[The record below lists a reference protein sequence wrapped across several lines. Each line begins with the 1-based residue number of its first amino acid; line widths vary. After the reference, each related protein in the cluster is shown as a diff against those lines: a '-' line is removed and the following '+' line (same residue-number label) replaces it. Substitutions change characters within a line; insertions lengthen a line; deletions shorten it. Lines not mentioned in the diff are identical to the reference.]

1 MWRDPPSSLLDK
13 KDPRL
18 RGMIMKVVPMETN
31 EDVVEAID
39 GLAYAV
45 HLGLSNLGNGNAATP
60 MGALEAHGQAI
71 LAAGENIASAIRE
84 LSISIDRF
92 KG

>member
-1 MWRDPPSSLLDK
+1 
-13 KDPRL
+13 
-18 RGMIMKVVPMETN
+18 METN

-39 GLAYAV
+39 GLAHAV

-71 LAAGENIASAIRE
+71 LEAAETIASAILQ

-92 KG
+92 KM

>member
-1 MWRDPPSSLLDK
+1 
-13 KDPRL
+13 
-18 RGMIMKVVPMETN
+18 MES
-31 EDVVEAID
+31 EDIVKAID
-39 GLAYAV
+39 GLAHAI
-45 HLGLSNLGNGNAATP
+45 HLGLSNLGNGSAATP

-71 LAAGENIASAIRE
+71 LEAAETIASAILQ